1 MAAENS
7 PLTADKVAETVQA
20 NWLFERLP
28 AWVVD
33 TLTAEQKEAIHK
45 VIEDPSWK
53 RPPVNIRFTVPIV
66 HKQFYITVVSGEEKR
81 SAERRHHD
89 RHSYPL
95 RTAANVFFFV
105 GIATLFYVAAVM
117 VLAVQSAII
126 EF

>member
-1 MAAENS
+1 MAAENNA
-7 PLTADKVAETVQA
+7 LTAEKVAETAQA

-53 RPPVNIRFTVPIV
+53 RPPVNIRFTVPII
-66 HKQFYITVVSGEEKR
+66 HKRFYVTVVSGEEKR
-81 SAERRHHD
+81 SVERRRHD

-95 RTAANVFFFV
+95 RTAANVFFFI
-105 GIATLFYVAAVM
+105 GIATVFYMVAV
-117 VLAVQSAII
+117 VLLALQSAII
-126 EF
+126 EI

>member
-1 MAAENS
+1 MANANS
-7 PLTADKVAETVQA
+7 APTANKVMETVQG

-33 TLTAEQKEAIHK
+33 TLTAEQKEAIHR

-53 RPPVNIRFTVPIV
+53 RPPVNIRFTVPII
-66 HKQFYITVVSGEEKR
+66 HKQFYVTVVSGEEKR
-81 SAERRHHD
+81 STERRRRD

-105 GIATLFYVAAVM
+105 GIATVFYMAAVM

>member
-1 MAAENS
+1 MAADNS
-7 PLTADKVAETVQA
+7 ALTSEKVAETAQA

-33 TLTAEQKEAIHK
+33 TFSAEQKEAIHK
-45 VIEDPSWK
+45 VIDDPSWK
-53 RPPVNIRFTVPIV
+53 RPPVNIRFTVPII
-66 HKQFYITVVSGEEKR
+66 HKRFYITVVSGEEKR
-81 SAERRHHD
+81 SSERRRRD

-105 GIATLFYVAAVM
+105 GIATVFYMVAV
-117 VLAVQSAII
+117 VGLAIQSAII

>member
-1 MAAENS
+1 MADANS
-7 PLTADKVAETVQA
+7 APTANKVMETVQG

-53 RPPVNIRFTVPIV
+53 RPPVNIRFTVPII
-66 HKQFYITVVSGEEKR
+66 HKQFYVTVVSGEEKR
-81 SAERRHHD
+81 RTESRRRD

-105 GIATLFYVAAVM
+105 GIATVFYMAAVV

>member
-7 PLTADKVAETVQA
+7 ALTAEKVAETAQA

-53 RPPVNIRFTVPIV
+53 RPPVNIRFTVPII
-66 HKQFYITVVSGEEKR
+66 HKRFYITVVSGEEKR
-81 SAERRHHD
+81 STERRHRD

-95 RTAANVFFFV
+95 RTAANVFFFI
-105 GIATLFYVAAVM
+105 GIATVFYMVA
-117 VLAVQSAII
+117 VLALALQSAII

>member
-1 MAAENS
+1 MTAENDA
-7 PLTADKVAETVQA
+7 LTAETVAETVQA

-33 TLTAEQKEAIHK
+33 TLSAEQKEAIHK

-53 RPPVNIRFTVPIV
+53 HPPVNIRFSIPII
-66 HKQFYITVVSGEEKR
+66 HKRFYVTVVSGEEKR
-81 SAERRHHD
+81 SVERRRRD

-95 RTAANVFFFV
+95 RTAANVFFFI
-105 GIATLFYVAAVM
+105 GIATLFYMTAVI

>member
-7 PLTADKVAETVQA
+7 ALTADKVADTAQA

-45 VIEDPSWK
+45 IIADPAWK
-53 RPPVNIRFTVPIV
+53 RPPVNIRFTVPFI
-66 HKQFYITVVSGEEKR
+66 HKQFYVTVVSGEEKR
-81 SAERRHHD
+81 SSQRRRHD

-95 RTAANVFFFV
+95 RTAANVFFFI
-105 GIATLFYVAAVM
+105 GIATVFYVAAVV
-117 VLAVQSAII
+117 VLAIQSAII